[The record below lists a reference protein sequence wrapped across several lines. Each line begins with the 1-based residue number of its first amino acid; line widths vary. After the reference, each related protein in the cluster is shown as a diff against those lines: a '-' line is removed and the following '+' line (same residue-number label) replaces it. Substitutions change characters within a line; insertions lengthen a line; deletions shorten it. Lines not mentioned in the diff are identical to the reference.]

1 MQQDRLFHQTRLRLA
16 GWYAGVMGCT
26 LALFGFGT
34 YGVIAEAYG
43 RTIDRGLESVTRI
56 LAQQIEP
63 LLAQPERLSQL
74 ANYLRVCLP
83 SADCLPAIAEA
94 QAPLDNLTSPAD
106 YYIRLLDPE
115 GTPLMVGGIRL
126 DELAITSGD
135 QQWRTVKD
143 AQNNR
148 YRQVSMPLRLQD
160 EVWGYVQVG
169 RSLQDLDKNLADL
182 RWMLLLGCP
191 IAVVLVGVTSW
202 WLSGLAMQPVYR
214 SYQYMEQFTAD
225 VAHELRTPLAAME
238 ATIEAD
244 LRLHQ
249 KSEGAP
255 SLNWETI
262 TVFQRQTARL
272 SQLIKDLLLLARLDK
287 RELAGQHQPCC
298 LNNLVSD
305 LVEELAFLAVKADIQ
320 LSLKIQAHRPVY
332 VLADEGQLYRL
343 VSNLISNAIQAT
355 PEGGQVTVI
364 LDQVDQHALIQV
376 QDTGV
381 GIALEDQVRI
391 FDRFY
396 RVGQE
401 RSRRTGGSGLGLP
414 IAQAIAQM
422 HRGNIRVRSELGK
435 GSVFTLR
442 LPLQ

>member
-16 GWYAGVMGCT
+16 GWYAGMMGCT

-63 LLAQPERLSQL
+63 ILEQPERLSQL

-83 SADCLPAIAEA
+83 KAECLPAVADT
-94 QAPLDNLTSPAD
+94 QPPLSDLTSPAD
-106 YYIRLLDPE
+106 YYIRLLDPN
-115 GTPLMVGGIRL
+115 GNPIMVGGIQL
-126 DELAITSGD
+126 EELAATPGD
-135 QQWRTVKD
+135 QQWRTVTD

-148 YRQVSMPLRLQD
+148 YRQVSLPLRLQD
-160 EVWGYVQVG
+160 EIWGYLQVG
-169 RSLQDLDKNLADL
+169 RSLKDLDGNLADL

-191 IAVVLVGVTSW
+191 VAVVLVGVSSW

-214 SYQYMEQFTAD
+214 SYQYMQQFTAD
-225 VAHELRTPLAAME
+225 VAHELRTPLAAMG
-238 ATIEAD
+238 ATIEAE

-249 KSEGAP
+249 KSE
-255 SLNWETI
+255 SSTL

-272 SQLIKDLLLLARLDK
+272 SQLVKDLLLLARIDR
-287 RELAGQHQPCC
+287 RELVGQHKLCC

-305 LVEELAFLAVKADIQ
+305 LVEELAFLAIEAGVQLLPRIQ
-320 LSLKIQAHRPVY
+320 VQRPAY
-332 VLADEGQLYRL
+332 VLGNEGQLYRL

-364 LDQVDQHALIQV
+364 LTQVDQHALIQV
-376 QDTGV
+376 EDTGI
-381 GIALEDQVRI
+381 GIAPEDQARI

-396 RVGQE
+396 RVEQE

-422 HRGNIRVRSELGK
+422 HRGSIQVKSELGQ

>member
-43 RTIDRGLESVTRI
+43 KTIDRGLESVTGI

-63 LLAQPERLSQL
+63 ILERPERLSQL

-83 SADCLPAIAEA
+83 KAECLPAIAET
-94 QAPLDNLTSPAD
+94 QPPLTNLTSPAD

-115 GTPLMVGGIRL
+115 GNPIMVGGIEL
-126 DELAITSGD
+126 DELAITPGD
-135 QQWRTVKD
+135 QQWRTVTDSQK
-143 AQNNR
+143 NR
-148 YRQVSMPLRLQD
+148 YRQVSLPLHLQD
-160 EVWGYVQVG
+160 QVWGYVQVG
-169 RSLQDLDKNLADL
+169 RSLQDLDENLEDL

-191 IAVVLVGVTSW
+191 IAVMLVGVTSW
-202 WLSGLAMQPVYR
+202 WLSELAMQPVYR

-244 LRLHQ
+244 VRLHR
-249 KSEGAP
+249 KSEGSP
-255 SLNWETI
+255 GIDRETI
-262 TVFQRQTARL
+262 SVFQRQTARL
-272 SQLIKDLLLLARLDK
+272 SQLIKDLLLLSRIDR
-287 RELAGQHQPCC
+287 RELAGRHRLCC

-305 LVEELAFLAVKADIQ
+305 LVEELAFLAVEADIQ
-320 LSLKIQAHRPVY
+320 LSLKIRVQQPVHI
-332 VLADEGQLYRL
+332 LGDEGQLYRL
-343 VSNLISNAIQAT
+343 VSNLLSNAIQVT

-364 LDQVDQHALIQV
+364 LDRVDQHALIHV

-381 GIALEDQVRI
+381 GIALEDQARI

-414 IAQAIAQM
+414 IAQAIARM
-422 HRGNIRVRSELGK
+422 HRGSIQVKSELGK

>member
-43 RTIDRGLESVTRI
+43 RTIDRGLESVTQI

-63 LLAQPERLSQL
+63 ILEQPEWLSQL
-74 ANYLRVCLP
+74 ANYLKVCLP
-83 SADCLPAIAEA
+83 KAECLPAVAEA
-94 QAPLDNLTSPAD
+94 QQPLTDLTSPVD
-106 YYIRLLDPE
+106 YYIRLLDPD
-115 GTPLMVGGIRL
+115 GNPIMVGGIQL
-126 DELAITSGD
+126 DELTVTSAE
-135 QQWRTVKD
+135 QQWQTVSD

-148 YRQVSMPLRLQD
+148 YRQVSLPLRLQD
-160 EVWGYVQVG
+160 EVWGYMQVG
-169 RSLQDLDKNLADL
+169 RSLQDLDENLADL

-202 WLSGLAMQPVYR
+202 WLSELAMQPVYQ
-214 SYQYMEQFTAD
+214 SYQYMQQFTAD

-238 ATIEAD
+238 ATIEAN
-244 LRLHQ
+244 LRFHQ
-249 KSEGAP
+249 KSEGSP
-255 SLNWETI
+255 SIDQETI

-272 SQLIKDLLLLARLDK
+272 SQLIKDLLLLARIDR
-287 RELAGQHQPCC
+287 RELAGRHQLCC

-305 LVEELAFLAVKADIQ
+305 LVEELAFLAVKAKVR
-320 LSLKIQAHRPVY
+320 LSLKIQVPQPVY
-332 VLADEGQLYRL
+332 TLGDEGQLYRA

-355 PEGGQVTVI
+355 SEGGQVTVI

-381 GIALEDQVRI
+381 GIALADQARI

-396 RVGQE
+396 RVEQE

-414 IAQAIAQM
+414 IAQAIAQI
-422 HRGNIRVRSELGK
+422 HRGSIQVRSELGK

-442 LPLQ
+442 LPVQ

>member
-43 RTIDRGLESVTRI
+43 KTIDRGLESVTGI

-63 LLAQPERLSQL
+63 ILEQPERLSQL
-74 ANYLRVCLP
+74 ANYLEVCLP
-83 SADCLPAIAEA
+83 KAECLPAIAEA
-94 QAPLDNLTSPAD
+94 QPPLTNLASPAD
-106 YYIRLLDPE
+106 YYIRLLDPD
-115 GTPLMVGGIRL
+115 GNPIMVGGIQL
-126 DELAITSGD
+126 KELAITPGD
-135 QQWRTVKD
+135 QQWRTVTD
-143 AQNNR
+143 AQKNR
-148 YRQVSMPLRLQD
+148 YRQVSLPLHLQD

-169 RSLQDLDKNLADL
+169 RSLQDLDENLEDL

-202 WLSGLAMQPVYR
+202 WLSELAMQPVYR
-214 SYQYMEQFTAD
+214 SYQYMQQFTAD

-244 LRLHQ
+244 LRLYQ
-249 KSEGAP
+249 KSEGSTEADR
-255 SLNWETI
+255 ETI
-262 TVFQRQTARL
+262 TVLQRQTARI
-272 SQLIKDLLLLARLDK
+272 SQLIKDLLLLARIDR
-287 RELAGQHQPCC
+287 RELAGQHQLCC

-305 LVEELAFLAVKADIQ
+305 LVEELAFLAVEAGVQ
-320 LSLKIQAHRPVY
+320 LSLKIQVQQPVY
-332 VLADEGQLYRL
+332 VLGNEGQLYRL

-355 PEGGQVTVI
+355 PEGRKVTVI
-364 LDQVDQHALIQV
+364 LDRVDPYALIQV

-381 GIALEDQVRI
+381 GIALEDQTRI

-396 RVGQE
+396 RVEQE

-414 IAQAIAQM
+414 IAQAIARI
-422 HRGNIRVRSELGK
+422 HRGSIQVKSELGK

>member
-1 MQQDRLFHQTRLRLA
+1 MQHDRLFHQTRLRLA

-63 LLAQPERLSQL
+63 ILEQPERLSQL
-74 ANYLRVCLP
+74 ANYLKVCLP
-83 SADCLPAIAEA
+83 KAECLPAVAEA
-94 QAPLDNLTSPAD
+94 QPPLANLTSPAD
-106 YYIRLLDPE
+106 YYIRLLDPS
-115 GTPLMVGGIRL
+115 GNPIMVGGIQL
-126 DELAITSGD
+126 DELAITSGE
-135 QQWRTVKD
+135 QQWQTVID

-148 YRQVSMPLRLQD
+148 YRQVSLPLHLQD
-160 EVWGYVQVG
+160 KVWGYVQVG
-169 RSLQDLDKNLADL
+169 RSLQDLDENLADL

-191 IAVVLVGVTSW
+191 IAVVLVGVSSW

-214 SYQYMEQFTAD
+214 SYQYMQQFTAD

-244 LRLHQ
+244 LRLYQ
-249 KSEGAP
+249 GSEGSP
-255 SLNWETI
+255 SVDQETI
-262 TVFQRQTARL
+262 TVLQRQTTRL
-272 SQLIKDLLLLARLDK
+272 SQLIKDLLLLARIDR
-287 RELAGQHQPCC
+287 RELAGRHQPCC

-305 LVEELAFLAVKADIQ
+305 LVEELAFLAVEAEVQ
-320 LSLKIQAHRPVY
+320 LSLKIQVQRPVY
-332 VLADEGQLYRL
+332 VLGDEGQLYRL

-355 PEGGQVTVI
+355 PEGGQVAVI
-364 LDQVDQHALIQV
+364 LDRVDQHALIQV

-381 GIALEDQVRI
+381 GIALKDQARI

-414 IAQAIAQM
+414 IAQAIARI
-422 HRGNIRVRSELGK
+422 HRGSIQVKSELGK
-435 GSVFTLR
+435 GSEFTLR